1 MWVKLVVSFFLFFE
15 GQLLYDLG
23 EKGDGSHWF
32 IGGKS
37 APSTAK
43 KPY

>member
-1 MWVKLVVSFFLFFE
+1 MVSLFLFFE

-23 EKGDGSHWF
+23 EKGDDSHWF

-43 KPY
+43 ELY